1 MTSTQ
6 ITALLVTYRRPEFL
20 RRAISSVL
28 GQTYS
33 NLKLIVFDDASG
45 DKTKDVAQSFSKNDK
60 RIKYH
65 CHQNNIGR
73 LSNFRYAFESV
84 DTPYFSILSDDDCL
98 SMNLYEDAIRVL
110 ENNPKVM
117 FVILDTLMID
127 EKSNLKSH
135 KESTNKMSF
144 YQGVEGFEAFHSGNI
159 PLTWTGMVFRKELT
173 KIYKEMDDRYDVGH
187 DIRFLCRAASLYE
200 YAYLSKVGAFFTQ
213 HPESNSLTIK
223 DVDLAH
229 QGVQISRYIEVFYD
243 DNVSQQ
249 VKDKTVFFIKRLLL
263 KKPPFIKSIKEII
276 KNFIIFRDSGD
287 EEINKNIYDYE
298 YAGYYKSAAILR
310 FFYRNKI
317 IKFFVLLTFS
327 KFYKK
332 KLINDQLKMKKL
344 QNGIYKKYFDYINK
358 SS

>member
-1 MTSTQ
+1 LISIK

-33 NLKLIVFDDASG
+33 NLKLVVFDDASG
-45 DKTKDVAQSFSKNDK
+45 DETKHVVQSFSKNDK
-60 RIKYH
+60 RINYH

-84 DTPYFSILSDDDCL
+84 ETPYFSILSDDDCL
-98 SMNLYEDAIRVL
+98 SMNLYEDAIKVL
-110 ENNPKVM
+110 ENNPNVM
-117 FVILDTLMID
+117 FVILNTLMID

-135 KESTNKMSF
+135 KESTNKISF
-144 YQGVEGFEAFHSGNI
+144 HKGVEGFEAFHSGSI
-159 PLTWTGMVFRKELT
+159 PVTWTGMVFRKELT

-223 DVDLAH
+223 DVDLVH

-243 DNVSQQ
+243 DDVSQE
-249 VKDKTVFFIKRLLL
+249 VKDKAVFFIKRLLL
-263 KKPPFIKSIKEII
+263 KKPNFIKSLKEIT
-276 KNFIIFRDSGD
+276 KNFIIFGVSED
-287 EEINKNIYDYE
+287 EQINKNISDYE
-298 YAGYYKSAAILR
+298 YAGYHRSAAILR

-317 IKFFVLLTFS
+317 IKFFVLLTFGT
-327 KFYKK
+327 FYKK
-332 KLINDQLKMKKL
+332 KLINDRLRMQKL
-344 QNGIYKKYFDYINK
+344 QNGTYKKYFNYISK
-358 SS
+358 S

>member
-1 MTSTQ
+1 MISTK

-33 NLKLIVFDDASG
+33 NLKLVVFDDASG
-45 DKTKDVAQSFSKNDK
+45 DETKHVVQSFSKNDK

-84 DTPYFSILSDDDCL
+84 ETPYFSILSDDDCL

-117 FVILDTLMID
+117 FVILNTLMID

-135 KESTNKMSF
+135 KESTNKISF
-144 YQGVEGFEAFHSGNI
+144 HKGLEGFEAFHSGSI
-159 PLTWTGMVFRKELT
+159 PVTWTGMVFRKELT

-213 HPESNSLTIK
+213 HPGSHSLTIK
-223 DVDLAH
+223 DVDLVH
-229 QGVQISRYIEVFYD
+229 QGVQISRYIEVLHD
-243 DNVSQQ
+243 DNVSQE
-249 VKDKTVFFIKRLLL
+249 VKEKAVFFIKRLLL
-263 KKPPFIKSIKEII
+263 KKPNVIKSIKEII
-276 KNFIIFRDSGD
+276 KNFIIFGVSED
-287 EEINKNIYDYE
+287 EQINKNISDYE
-298 YAGYYKSAAILR
+298 YAGYHRSAVILR
-310 FFYRNKI
+310 FFYRSKI
-317 IKFFVLLTFS
+317 IKFFVLLTFGT
-327 KFYKK
+327 FYKK
-332 KLINDQLKMKKL
+332 KLINDRLRMQKL
-344 QNGIYKKYFDYINK
+344 QNGTYKKYFNYINK
-358 SS
+358 S

>member
-1 MTSTQ
+1 MIHTK

-20 RRAISSVL
+20 RRAILSVL

-33 NLKLIVFDDASG
+33 NLKLVVFDDASG
-45 DKTKDVAQSFSKNDK
+45 DETKHVVQSFSKNDK

-84 DTPYFSILSDDDCL
+84 ETPYFSILSDDDCL

-117 FVILDTLMID
+117 FVILNTLMID

-135 KESTNKMSF
+135 KESTNKISF
-144 YQGVEGFEAFHSGNI
+144 HGGLEGFEAFHSGSI
-159 PLTWTGMVFRKELT
+159 PVTWTGMVFRKELT

-213 HPESNSLTIK
+213 HPGSNSLTIK
-223 DVDLAH
+223 DVDLVH
-229 QGVQISRYIEVFYD
+229 QGVQISRYIEVFHD
-243 DNVSQQ
+243 DNVSQE
-249 VKDKTVFFIKRLLL
+249 VKDKAV
-263 KKPPFIKSIKEII
+263 
-276 KNFIIFRDSGD
+276 
-287 EEINKNIYDYE
+287 
-298 YAGYYKSAAILR
+298 
-310 FFYRNKI
+310 
-317 IKFFVLLTFS
+317 
-327 KFYKK
+327 FYKTVAFK
-332 KLINDQLKMKKL
+332 KTKFN
-344 QNGIYKKYFDYINK
+344 
-358 SS
+358 

>member
-1 MTSTQ
+1 MTSTK

-20 RRAISSVL
+20 RRAILSVL

-33 NLKLIVFDDASG
+33 NLKLIVLDDASG
-45 DKTKDVAQSFSKNDK
+45 DETKDVVQSFSKNDK

-65 CHQNNIGR
+65 CHRNNIGR

-117 FVILDTLMID
+117 FVILNTLMID

-135 KESTNKMSF
+135 KESTNKISF
-144 YQGVEGFEAFHSGNI
+144 HKGVEGFEAFHSGNI
-159 PLTWTGMVFRKELT
+159 PVTWTGMVFRKELT
-173 KIYKEMDDRYDVGH
+173 KIYKEMDDRNDVGH

-213 HPESNSLTIK
+213 HPGSNSLTIK
-223 DVDLAH
+223 DVDLVH

-243 DNVSQQ
+243 DNVSQE
-249 VKDKTVFFIKRLLL
+249 VKDKAVFFIKRLLF
-263 KKPPFIKSIKEII
+263 KKPNFIKSIKEII
-276 KNFIIFRDSGD
+276 KNFIIFRESGD
-287 EEINKNIYDYE
+287 KEINKNISDYE
-298 YAGYYKSAAILR
+298 YAGFHTSAAILR

-317 IKFFVLLTFS
+317 IKFFILLTFG
-327 KFYKK
+327 KLYKK
-332 KLINDQLKMKKL
+332 RLINDQIKMQKL
-344 QNGIYKKYFDYINK
+344 QNSTYKKCFNYINK
-358 SS
+358 S